1 MLDPDVSLELLD
13 GVGEE
18 PAAPVRAPQ
27 RRDGHG
33 EGSFCSTVRGGR
45 RSRVVNLGE
54 TRF

>member
-1 MLDPDVSLELLD
+1 MLDPDVALELLD

-27 RRDGHG
+27 RRDHG
-33 EGSFCSTVRGGR
+33 GSSVVVRDGR
-45 RSRVVNLGE
+45 RSRVVGLGE